1 MRSSLNIEGAECKH
15 DFGYKGYP
23 YQQNSNLQG
32 GVQVMCMQP
41 WFFSMGRLHL
51 GQGLLFARILFII
64 HKEYSLADI
73 GHFILPHTCQPKK
86 NMWTQNRTLN
96 FRPKNHH
103 IDKHKCMYNKNCVMW
118 QNPQALH
125 HLERSLTNSYSQIR
139 HNSSKPT
146 CWLSHSLLVD
156 VPLPDTAIC
165 SSDIRNTLTL

>member
-73 GHFILPHTCQPKK
+73 GHFILPHTCQPTK
-86 NMWTQNRTLN
+86 NMCTQNRTLN
-96 FRPKNHH
+96 FGQKNHH
-103 IDKHKCMYNKNCVMW
+103 IVQHKCMYNKKSSSTAPPW
-118 QNPQALH
+118 KISYQFIFSDSAQFFKT
-125 HLERSLTNSYSQIR
+125 HLLTVSQSTGRCASSR
-139 HNSSKPT
+139 H
-146 CWLSHSLLVD
+146 CHV
-156 VPLPDTAIC
+156 
-165 SSDIRNTLTL
+165 